1 MDLGAY
7 ENIEKLSA
15 IAKENGIEIPRLCG
29 YRLMKNEKPFPQ
41 DRIDKAKDDC
51 ATDVVERLCM
61 AIPFWDP
68 KADCHVWSNC
78 TDYVK
83 DYYIT
88 KKDGEYISIRW
99 DRIHGWKRKVLKLAI
114 KKQKQAIQ
122 KQWDMWNKY
131 AGQENVLYIHSRMGS
146 NNWFDL
152 PDINERAKIVQAPWF
167 LGRVDDY
174 YDNTYCD
181 FYARIK

>member
-7 ENIEKLSA
+7 AKIEELSA
-15 IAKENGIEIPRLCG
+15 IAKENGIEIPRLRG

-41 DRIDKAKDDC
+41 DRIDKEKDDC
-51 ATDVVERLCM
+51 ATDVVERLCT
-61 AIPFWDP
+61 AIPFWNPNPDYY
-68 KADCHVWSNC
+68 VLSSY

-83 DYYIT
+83 DYYLT

-114 KKQKQAIQ
+114 RKQKQAIQ

-131 AGQENVLYIHSRMGS
+131 AGQENVLYIHSRIGG
-146 NNWFDL
+146 NNWLDL
-152 PDINERAKIVQAPWF
+152 LDKNERAKIVQAPWF